1 LFYPFNR
8 LDFSPDH
15 LRHGLKTGLAAVL
28 AYAVVHA
35 FSLEYGFWGVL
46 SAVIVMQINVADSVL
61 MCWNRLTGTVMG
73 SVIGIL
79 TLLALPGP
87 GWPMALGL
95 FLSVGFC
102 AYMTRYNPR
111 FLMAA
116 ITVVIIV
123 VAGSEEEQRILF
135 ALHRIL
141 EIGIGVGSAFLVTVL
156 IWPRRAGSTLR
167 EQLRTQFVEAARCHE
182 ILVEAFLSRQTTVDP
197 SLLTNLSAAS
207 RQARELLTKA
217 LRHERLVSS
226 EDLDTLSRRVTAL
239 ENCVEQM
246 QSMLRV
252 LNDFEEGEGY
262 DIIMAA
268 QVRNLVQA
276 TSNVMVAIGE
286 GREAVLDDLKMGVE
300 SFEARLEEL
309 RAAGVTKRFNLLKLL
324 QVFSFLHAMESM
336 AKGLLKTSDLRS

>member
-1 LFYPFNR
+1 MFYPFNR
-8 LDFSPDH
+8 LDYSPEH

-28 AYAVVHA
+28 AYAVVYA
-35 FSLEYGFWGVL
+35 FRLEYGFWAVL
-46 SAVIVMQINVADSVL
+46 SAVIVMQINMADSL
-61 MCWNRLTGTVMG
+61 RMCWYRVTGTVMG
-73 SVIGIL
+73 AAIGIL

-87 GWPMALGL
+87 GWPLALGL

-111 FLMAA
+111 FMMAA

-156 IWPRRAGSTLR
+156 VWPRRTGSTLR
-167 EQLRTQFVEAARCHE
+167 EQLRSQFAEAASCYG
-182 ILVEAFLSRQTTVDP
+182 ILVEAFLSKQTTVAP
-197 SLLTNLSAAS
+197 ELLTNVGTMS
-207 RQARELLTKA
+207 RQSREMLAKA

-246 QSMLRV
+246 RIMLRV
-252 LNDFEEGEGY
+252 LNDVDEGEGY

-268 QVRNLVQA
+268 QIRNLAQA
-276 TSNVMVAIGE
+276 TSDVMVAIGE
-286 GREAVLDDLKMGVE
+286 GREVVLDDLKKAVE
-300 SFEARLEEL
+300 NFEIRLE
-309 RAAGVTKRFNLLKLL
+309 
-324 QVFSFLHAMESM
+324 
-336 AKGLLKTSDLRS
+336 

>member
-1 LFYPFNR
+1 MFNPFNR
-8 LDFSPDH
+8 LDYSPEH

-35 FSLEYGFWGVL
+35 FRLEYGFWGVL
-46 SAVIVMQINVADSVL
+46 SAVIVMQVNVADSL
-61 MCWNRLTGTVMG
+61 RMCWYRLTGTVMG
-73 SVIGIL
+73 AAIGIL

-111 FLMAA
+111 FMMAA

-123 VAGSEEEQRILF
+123 VAGSEEEHRILF
-135 ALHRIL
+135 GLHRIL

-167 EQLRTQFVEAARCHE
+167 EQLRTQFAEAARCHE
-182 ILVEAFLSRQTTVDP
+182 ILVEAFLSKQTTVDP
-197 SLLTNLSAAS
+197 SLLANLCAAS

-246 QSMLRV
+246 RTMLRV
-252 LNDFEEGEGY
+252 LNDVDEGEGY

-268 QVRNLVQA
+268 QVRNLAQA
-276 TSNVMVAIGE
+276 AGDVMVAIGE
-286 GREAVLDDLKMGVE
+286 GRKVVLNDLKKAVE

-309 RAAGVTKRFNLLKLL
+309 RAAGVTKRFNLHKLL

-336 AKGLLKTSDLRS
+336 AKGLLKTSGVRS